1 MVNKITPNY
10 SDINRNDNQFRM
22 KRTLLILTY
31 LFGMQLGAQETIPK
45 LTGKVKISIEQGTIE
60 ADLTLR
66 DIPQIKDY
74 FLRLNSGMNI
84 LHFKTT
90 EPNDFLLGFSVARN
104 DTLSYG
110 ETKAYFFPDDTGKGK
125 FLPNQVQVKYV
136 GKYPVV
142 KDTLNNYAKKDWR
155 GNIAFNHNS
164 IRADGLQS
172 AWYPVLY
179 DITNDKTYHN
189 LKYDVEIDCQDCT
202 SLYING
208 NKPVSAQNHRFKSDI
223 ARELTLFC
231 GNFDFSTV
239 GDTYILNPS
248 FTREQI
254 NDFSN
259 LINSYKEF
267 YTHKLDMPFDQAVTF
282 IETTPTSRKDG
293 WMFVSY
299 PSIFNIGWG
308 KMGLISLFDPKIQN
322 WYRPFIAH
330 ELGHYYFGTYKV
342 LNSELGDMMT
352 EGFAEFLSF
361 ELTKEMMGTDVYDK
375 KISDKIE
382 ALDDFTPIPMGKIK
396 GESEYGNRELYVYYY
411 APIVF
416 TAIKKE
422 IGDEKMWKWLNTILT
437 TETNFTNYDFLI
449 QTLQTVVNDQKPI
462 QIIEKQYLTS
472 DNSLKNAIA
481 KITNK

>member
-1 MVNKITPNY
+1 
-10 SDINRNDNQFRM
+10 M

-45 LTGKVKISIEQGTIE
+45 LTGKVEISIEQGTIE
-60 ADLTLR
+60 ADLTIS

-74 FLRLNSGMNI
+74 LIRLNSGLNI

-90 EPNDFLLGFSVARN
+90 EPNDFLLGFSVAHN

-110 ETKAYFFPDDTGKGK
+110 ETKAYFFPDDMGKGK
-125 FLPNQVQVKYV
+125 ILPNEVQVKYV

-172 AWYPVLY
+172 SWYPVLY
-179 DITNDKTYHN
+179 DITNDKTYDN

-202 SLYING
+202 TLYING
-208 NKPVSAQNHRFKSDI
+208 NKPLNAQNHKFKSDI

-231 GNFDFSTV
+231 GNFDFSAV

-248 FTREQI
+248 FTSEQI
-254 NDFSN
+254 NDFSS

-267 YTHKLDMPFDQAVTF
+267 YTQKLNIPFDQAVSF

-352 EGFAEFLSF
+352 EGFAEFLSL
-361 ELTKEMMGTDVYDK
+361 ELTKEMMGAEIYDK

-382 ALDDFTPIPMGKIK
+382 ELEDFDPIPIGKIK
-396 GESEYGNRELYVYYY
+396 GESQYGNRELFVYYY
-411 APIVF
+411 APIVL

-422 IGDEKMWKWLNTILT
+422 IGEEKMWKWLNIILT
-437 TETNFTNYDFLI
+437 TETNFTDYDFLF
-449 QTLQTVVNDQKPI
+449 QTLKTIVNDQKLT
-462 QIIEKQYLTS
+462 QFIEKQYLIS
-472 DNSLKNAIA
+472 DDSLKNAIA
-481 KITNK
+481 KLTMK